1 MKGLRR
7 TEFSPGALHDSHES
21 AGQFVNPVLVAAL
34 DRFDMLSAVVDW
46 VEKGVAPDRVVATGA
61 AFPGRSRPLCPYP
74 QHAQYSGHGDQND
87 AGNFVCQ
94 E

>member
-1 MKGLRR
+1 
-7 TEFSPGALHDSHES
+7 
-21 AGQFVNPVLVAAL
+21 
-34 DRFDMLSAVVDW
+34 LSAVVDW
-46 VEKGVAPDRVVATGA
+46 VEKGLAPDRVVATGP

-87 AGNFVCQ
+87 ASNFVCQ